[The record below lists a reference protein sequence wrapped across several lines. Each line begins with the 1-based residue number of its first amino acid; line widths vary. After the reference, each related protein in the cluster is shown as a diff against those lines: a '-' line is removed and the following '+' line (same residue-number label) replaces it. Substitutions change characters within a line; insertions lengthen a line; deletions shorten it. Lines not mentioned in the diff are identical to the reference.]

1 MNVSTI
7 SLIVISIAG
16 VVISVIG
23 SMSLVMCSISD
34 DIKSH
39 SCAMLSHDS
48 VYYVMLPHILLCRPR
63 SVHFCYVTI
72 LPGLEWP
79 QVGHGSRTKPWTLPK
94 PLNPQSPISL
104 SPSIS
109 GLLGFRALNLR
120 FRV

>member
-79 QVGHGSRTKPWTLPK
+79 RSDTVHARNLGPFQSPK
-94 PLNPQSPISL
+94 PSEPHKP
-104 SPSIS
+104 
-109 GLLGFRALNLR
+109 
-120 FRV
+120 